1 LCATSVLFSGVAK
14 IALSYLPNSREPDF
28 SRAAL
33 WTTVHL
39 YAGIVCANLTP
50 CWPLFNRIA
59 RVSTGSWVRLSS
71 LGRRWYSLSS
81 GQPSKNRGTMPQS
94 TQGDKTRD
102 YNTPSDVEVGRVDY
116 ELTMYG
122 RDGQI
127 SDDRVQLNGLNI
139 GQAQW

>member
-14 IALSYLPNSREPDF
+14 IALSYLPDSREPDF

-71 LGRRWYSLSS
+71 LGWRWYNLSS
-81 GQPSKNRGTMPQS
+81 SQPSKDRGTMPQS
-94 TQGDKTRD
+94 RD

-116 ELTMYG
+116 ELAMYG

-127 SDDRVQLNGLNI
+127 PDDRARLNGSNS
-139 GQAQW
+139 GRAQW